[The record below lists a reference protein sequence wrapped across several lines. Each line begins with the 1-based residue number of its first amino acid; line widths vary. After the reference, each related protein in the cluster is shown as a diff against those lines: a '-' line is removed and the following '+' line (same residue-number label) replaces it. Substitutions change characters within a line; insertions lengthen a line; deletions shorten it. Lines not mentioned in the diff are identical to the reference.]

1 MDFPK
6 TKKMLKRF
14 GKAVVRAGKIRLT
27 AAGMGSSRLIKNF
40 SYQLGKIVP
49 GDLPKAISF
58 TFGGSAKYWQFVDEG
73 VRGKGG
79 YSPGRGARKGK
90 RGGTGMARGGK
101 SPFKFKSNNIARG
114 VIKKWITKK
123 GISIRGTDGKFKSKT
138 PSSIA
143 GAAFVIGRAIA
154 QRGLTRTQFFS
165 APYKKN
171 MKYYINKITNAYAED
186 IEDDIVNKMKG
197 IK

>member
-1 MDFPK
+1 MKLPK

-14 GKAVVRAGKIRLT
+14 GKAVVRAGLIRLA
-27 AAGMGSSRLIKNF
+27 AAGMGTSRLIKNF
-40 SYQLGKIVP
+40 SYQLGTIVP
-49 GDLPKAISF
+49 GDLPKAITF
-58 TFGGSAKYWQFVDEG
+58 KFGGSAKYWQFVDEG
-73 VRGKGG
+73 VRGSGG
-79 YSPGRGARKGK
+79 YKGSGR
-90 RGGTGMARGGK
+90 ARGGK
-101 SPFKFKSNNIARG
+101 SPFRFKKKNIAKG
-114 VIKKWITKK
+114 VIDRWVVKK
-123 GISIRGTDGKFKSKT
+123 GLKAARDKSGRFIKRK
-138 PSSIA
+138 
-143 GAAFVIGRAIA
+143 GLAFVIGRAIA

>member
-14 GKAVVRAGKIRLT
+14 AKAIMRAGRIRLA

-40 SYQLGKIVP
+40 SYQIGTITE
-49 GDLPKAISF
+49 GDLPKAVSF

-73 VRGKGG
+73 VRGSGGFKG
-79 YSPGRGARKGK
+79 SGR
-90 RGGTGMARGGK
+90 ARGGK
-101 SPFKFKSNNIARG
+101 SPFKFKKKNIARG
-114 VIKKWITKK
+114 VIEKWIGTK
-123 GISIRGTDGKFKSKT
+123 GVRLRGKDGRFKTKSA
-138 PSSIA
+138 SNVR

-171 MKYYINKITNAYAED
+171 MKYYIDKIVNAYAED
-186 IEDDIVNKMKG
+186 IEDDIVSKVKG

>member
-1 MDFPK
+1 
-6 TKKMLKRF
+6 MLKRF
-14 GKAVVRAGKIRLT
+14 GKAVVRAGKIRL
-27 AAGMGSSRLIKNF
+27 AAAKMGSSRLIKNF
-40 SYQLGKIVP
+40 SYQIGAIVP
-49 GDLPKAISF
+49 GDLLKAVSF

-73 VRGKGG
+73 VRGSGG
-79 YSPGRGARKGK
+79 FKGRGR
-90 RGGTGMARGGK
+90 ARGGK
-101 SPFKFKSNNIARG
+101 SPFKFKKKNIARG
-114 VIKKWITKK
+114 VIQKWIGTK
-123 GISIRGTDGKFKSKT
+123 GVRLRGKDGRFKTKSASNIK
-138 PSSIA
+138 

-186 IEDDIVNKMKG
+186 IEDDIVSKMKD

>member
-1 MDFPK
+1 MKLPK

-14 GKAVVRAGKIRLT
+14 GKAVVRAGRIRLA
-27 AAGMGSSRLIKNF
+27 AAGMGTSRLIKNF
-40 SYQLGKIVP
+40 SYQLGTIVP
-49 GDLPKAISF
+49 GDLPKAITF
-58 TFGGSAKYWQFVDEG
+58 KFGGSAKYWQFVDEG
-73 VRGKGG
+73 VRGSGG
-79 YSPGRGARKGK
+79 YKGSGR
-90 RGGTGMARGGK
+90 ARGGK
-101 SPFKFKSNNIARG
+101 SPFRFKKKNIAKG
-114 VIKKWITKK
+114 VIDRWIVKK
-123 GISIRGTDGKFKSKT
+123 GLKAARDKEGRFIKRKGL
-138 PSSIA
+138 
-143 GAAFVIGRAIA
+143 AFVIGRAIA

>member
-27 AAGMGSSRLIKNF
+27 AAGIGRSRLIKNF

-49 GDLPKAISF
+49 GILPKAISF

>member
-27 AAGMGSSRLIKNF
+27 AAGMGRSRLIKNF

-49 GDLPKAISF
+49 GNLPKAISF

-138 PSSIA
+138 PSAIA
-143 GAAFVIGRAIA
+143 GAAFAIGRAIA
-154 QRGLTRTQFFS
+154 QRGLKRTQFFS

-186 IEDDIVNKMKG
+186 IEDDIVSKMKD

>member
-1 MDFPK
+1 MKFPK

-14 GKAVVRAGKIRLT
+14 AKAVVRAGRIRLA
-27 AAGMGSSRLIKNF
+27 AAGMGTSRLIKNF
-40 SYQLGKIVP
+40 SYQIGKITE
-49 GDLPKAISF
+49 GNLPKAVSF

-73 VRGKGG
+73 VRGSGGFKG
-79 YSPGRGARKGK
+79 SGK
-90 RGGTGMARGGK
+90 ARGGK
-101 SPFKFKSNNIARG
+101 SPFKFKKKNIAKG
-114 VIKKWITKK
+114 VIDRWVVKK
-123 GISIRGTDGKFKSKT
+123 GLKAARDKSGRFIKRK
-138 PSSIA
+138 
-143 GAAFVIGRAIA
+143 GLAFVIGRAIA

>member
-14 GKAVVRAGKIRLT
+14 GKAVVRGGRIRLA

-49 GDLPKAISF
+49 GDLPKAITF
-58 TFGGSAKYWQFVDEG
+58 KFGGSDKYWQFVDEG
-73 VRGKGG
+73 VRGSGG
-79 YSPGRGARKGK
+79 YKGRGR
-90 RGGTGMARGGK
+90 ARGGK
-101 SPFKFKSNNIARG
+101 SPFRFKKKNIAKG
-114 VIKKWITKK
+114 VIDRWIVKK
-123 GISIRGTDGKFKSKT
+123 GLKAARDKEGRFIKRKGL
-138 PSSIA
+138 
-143 GAAFVIGRAIA
+143 AFVIGRAIA

-171 MKYYINKITNAYAED
+171 MKYYINKIANAYAED
-186 IEDDIVNKMKG
+186 IEDDIVSKMKG
-197 IK
+197 KK